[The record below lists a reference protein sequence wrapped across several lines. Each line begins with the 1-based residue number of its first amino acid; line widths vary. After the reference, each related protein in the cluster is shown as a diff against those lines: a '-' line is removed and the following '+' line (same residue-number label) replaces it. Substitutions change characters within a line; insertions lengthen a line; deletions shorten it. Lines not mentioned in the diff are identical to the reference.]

1 MIALFRCNENT
12 SDENRQKNV
21 FVYFRLLWRF
31 RQIECRRRKTF
42 ILHKTLCRQKSRP
55 KPNLIFAVTLKIVH
69 KLPSNTACSYTA
81 INAEQ
86 CASKLYTSPDTVYI
100 HTTMYCYE
108 RQHCDKNS
116 GNSRKFQQ
124 KTQCLWQ
131 NAVICLKSVGTDRQS
146 VCLAKMT
153 LPIEYTH
160 FHDCFLSGW
169 HQTMSSCICSSA
181 VASPSHSVC

>member
-1 MIALFRCNENT
+1 MFLSI
-12 SDENRQKNV
+12 
-21 FVYFRLLWRF
+21 FVYSDVSARLNVVDAKHLYY
-31 RQIECRRRKTF
+31 IKHCVDK
-42 ILHKTLCRQKSRP
+42 KSRP

-69 KLPSNTACSYTA
+69 KFPSNTACSYTA